1 MGKEERIQGDRV
13 VLTLLKRV
21 WRFIL
26 LRLISD
32 HLYINYRYFKIFGKL
47 PNLKHPM
54 TLNEKIQVS
63 KLYDR
68 EPLYTTLADK
78 YRVREYVKGVLGAD
92 YLIPLIGVYS
102 SVEDLFCNFPE
113 DYPFIIKPNHDSG
126 GGIIIRGLEDINR
139 EEIILT
145 ISQRLKRNFYYETKE
160 WEYKN
165 IKPLIVVERLLT
177 KLDGD
182 VPNDYKINCFGG
194 KCEFIYCSIDRGG
207 RNYRKIYDRNWVG
220 IDMTWCAPG
229 LEARKFS
236 GPNIARPLNFE
247 KMIEI
252 AEKLAA
258 NFNYIRVDLYN
269 VDGIIYFGELTR
281 HHGGGYEPILPSEL
295 DVYYGNLI
303 SDTRNKRYGWND
315 GAR

>member
-1 MGKEERIQGDRV
+1 M
-13 VLTLLKRV
+13 VLKLLNKI
-21 WRFIL
+21 WLFIL
-26 LRLISD
+26 LRMTPD
-32 HLYINYRYFKIFGKL
+32 YLYINYRYFKIFGRL
-47 PNLKHPM
+47 PNIKHPV

-68 EPLYTTLADK
+68 DPLYTTLADK
-78 YRVREYVKGVLGAD
+78 YRVREYIKDVIGSE

-102 SVEDLFCNFPE
+102 SVDDLLCNFPA

-126 GGIIIRGLEDINR
+126 GGIIIRGPDDINR
-139 EEIILT
+139 EQIIST
-145 ISQRLKRNFYYETKE
+145 MSRRLRRNFYYETKE

-177 KLDGD
+177 KSDGE

-207 RNYRKIYDRNWVG
+207 RNYRRIYNRDWVG

-229 LEARKFS
+229 LETEKFS
-236 GPNIARPLNFE
+236 GPDIDRPLNFK
-247 KMIEI
+247 KMIEL
-252 AEKLAA
+252 AEKLAV
-258 NFNYIRVDLYN
+258 NFGYIRVDLYN
-269 VDGIIYFGELTR
+269 VDGKIYFGELTR
-281 HHGGGYEPILPSEL
+281 HHGGGYEPILPAEL

-303 SDTRNKRYGWND
+303 P
-315 GAR
+315 GARSERLGCN